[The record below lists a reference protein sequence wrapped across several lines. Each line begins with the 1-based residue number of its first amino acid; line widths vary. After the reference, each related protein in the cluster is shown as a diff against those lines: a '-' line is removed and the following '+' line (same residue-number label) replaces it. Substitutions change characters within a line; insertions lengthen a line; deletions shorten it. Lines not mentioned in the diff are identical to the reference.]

1 MAIKTLKICFVFFIL
16 IPSFFSCTP
25 QKNYIYLQDKGN
37 NSGTVSD
44 KNISFVYK
52 IKPKDVLYIK
62 TVPIDE
68 ESSLSL
74 NANTQTNAYSTEL
87 GAYLNSFSV
96 NDSGFVELPMIGKI
110 NVKGLTIEE
119 SQKVIQEK
127 VDYYLK
133 NSLVIV
139 KLLNFNITILGE
151 VNKPGTFKVYNTQ
164 LNILEAIGLAGD
176 LTMNGNRKQ
185 ISLIRQNNPEKVI
198 PIDITDKNLLQSE
211 YFYLLPNDVIYVKPR
226 ANASKL
232 IQIL

>member
-87 GAYLNSFSV
+87 GAYLNS
-96 NDSGFVELPMIGKI
+96 
-110 NVKGLTIEE
+110 
-119 SQKVIQEK
+119 
-127 VDYYLK
+127 
-133 NSLVIV
+133 LV
-139 KLLNFNITILGE
+139 
-151 VNKPGTFKVYNTQ
+151 
-164 LNILEAIGLAGD
+164 
-176 LTMNGNRKQ
+176 
-185 ISLIRQNNPEKVI
+185 
-198 PIDITDKNLLQSE
+198 
-211 YFYLLPNDVIYVKPR
+211 
-226 ANASKL
+226 
-232 IQIL
+232 